1 MYSVTCVEDLQDLNP
16 YVIVG
21 AGGGG
26 EKFSNLEGIETV
38 GFLDDNPQKQGKPF
52 CGLEVASNLDDLF
65 ETTDAKTVAVMLPIG
80 AEGAALKYAV
90 QALASGKNVI
100 VSFRSLSLSDNESLL
115 KLADQNNVVIKEIS
129 SRLDVVRE
137 IAGVAPE
144 KCCEVLPKIS
154 YTPKASVIF
163 CGGTS
168 QECGKRTTTKSL
180 GKEATKRGIKNA
192 VISTDEMGLE
202 QPTYF
207 NFRAGSLSAM
217 DIPSAILSAIK
228 YVEEREDVELIF
240 VEGQSS
246 LTEMGNPHP
255 RGLSAAI
262 LIGAHPDAVVVGH
275 RPNHPYR
282 EPRGIAEEIKAIEA
296 VEPTKVVGLSI
307 NLRNAPD
314 ETVEDYEKEFGLPA
328 ADMYHDGAAKILDA
342 ILEHLGK
349 N

>member
-52 CGLEVASNLDDLF
+52 CGLEVASNLDELF
-65 ETTDAKTVAVMLPIG
+65 ETTDAKTVAIMLPIG

-115 KLADQNNVVIKEIS
+115 KLADQNDVVIK
-129 SRLDVVRE
+129 
-137 IAGVAPE
+137 